1 MNLQRVQTDIWQ
13 AAEHFPNIE
22 SYTTTEG
29 GLYIKAALQTS
40 TGQPYI
46 IMVTFVGYPSAMPK
60 VMVITPAVKHGMH
73 MYNTGHICY
82 MHPSVWNPARHDL
95 KYVLGQTAVW
105 LNKHQVYLATSRWPG
120 PSLSHTA

>member
-1 MNLQRVQTDIWQ
+1 MNLQRVQSDIRV

-22 SYTTTEG
+22 SYTTTDG

-46 IMVTFVGYPSAMPK
+46 IMVTFVGYPSSMPK
-60 VMVITPAVKHGMH
+60 VMVITPTVKHLMH
-73 MYNTGHICY
+73 MYNSGHICY

-95 KYVLGQTAVW
+95 KYVLGQAAVW
-105 LNKHQVYLATSRWPG
+105 LNKHQVYLATNRWPG